1 VTSHTYASDK
11 VVWIEAEGT
20 AYQNEMET
28 PKEVK
33 EKAIRDAQTKEVESA
48 EGTFIRSH
56 TLISNSQIAEE
67 RIKIIATKQKEE
79 LLSLEVRDGLF
90 QAYDV
95 KFAGMISDLI
105 KRLNQIE
112 PSDWTEGKSVYI
124 VRK

>member
-1 VTSHTYASDK
+1 
-11 VVWIEAEGT
+11 
-20 AYQNEMET
+20 MET